1 MTSSSRV
8 SNGIEMHGF
17 SSNHYEEAFEN
28 WLIDN
33 RVQYIT
39 VDQHKRAAFARN
51 RIKSFDF
58 LLYPGT
64 ARSEVIIAEVK
75 GRKFRGTTLVKLAG
89 LQSWVTIDDVR
100 GLIRWEQVFGKGY
113 IAAFIFAYRFENIDV
128 ECDGREVYDFNQQ
141 KYLFLSVKLD
151 DYRSYMTVRSPKW
164 QTVSLPADSF
174 RNCAVDLKKLLS

>member
-1 MTSSSRV
+1 
-8 SNGIEMHGF
+8 MHGF

-33 RVQYIT
+33 HVQYVT
-39 VDQHKRAAFARN
+39 VDQNKRAAFARS

-58 LLYPGT
+58 LIYPGT
-64 ARSEVIIAEVK
+64 ARSEIIIAEVK
-75 GRKFRGTTLVKLAG
+75 GRKFSGTTLEKLSG

-113 IAAFIFAYRFENIDV
+113 TAAFIFAYRFENIDV
-128 ECDGREVYDFNQQ
+128 ECDGRRVYDFNHQ
-141 KYLFLSVKLD
+141 KYLFLSIKLD

-174 RNCAVDLKKLLS
+174 RNCAVDLTKLLS